1 MLKSIPEFGKYV
13 AIAGF
18 RNAQITDTERLLKET
33 NGKKGLEIEVQ
44 LFDASLVTTWE
55 HLYFAALDSLTAFRN
70 RENISRSLAMETMLY
85 ASAQRQIRK
94 ATELAGIKPATTE
107 MALLIIGDSK
117 KKVERTLAAIERSIK
132 AQRDDSVLEIS
143 DGKIRKIKK
152 AFGITGLEIEA
163 AKSRNREIAEALVS
177 LVVERS
183 ALLAT
188 QH

>member
-1 MLKSIPEFGKYV
+1 MLKSISEFDKHV

-18 RNAQITDTERLLKET
+18 RDVQITDTERLLKET
-33 NGKKGLEIEVQ
+33 NGKKSLKVEVQ
-44 LFDASLVTTWE
+44 LFDASLVATWE
-55 HLYFAALDSLTAFRN
+55 HLYFAVLDSLTAFRN

-107 MALLIIGDSK
+107 IALLIIGDSK
-117 KKVERTLAAIERSIK
+117 KKVEEALAKIQLSIK
-132 AQRDDSVLEIS
+132 AQQDDGVLEIS
-143 DGKIRKIKK
+143 DDKIRKIKK
-152 AFGITGLEIEA
+152 TFGISDLEIEA
-163 AKSRNREIAEALVS
+163 AKSRNRGNAKALVS